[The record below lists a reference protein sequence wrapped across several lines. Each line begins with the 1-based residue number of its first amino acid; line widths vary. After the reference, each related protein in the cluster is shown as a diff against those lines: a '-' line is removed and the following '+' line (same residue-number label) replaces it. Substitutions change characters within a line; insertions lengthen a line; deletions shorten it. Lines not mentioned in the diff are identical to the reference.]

1 MSLES
6 PTPEQS
12 NWVLSSSEQMERRI
26 ERAIAEE
33 DDLQVHDGASLLT
46 AVQRRELRENSRRKS
61 VELKK
66 ERNEAKK
73 QERQAKKDRKKEEK
87 LQRTTE
93 RDSQR
98 STKGSSRLSF
108 QKRGSKIDDDDV
120 QHLIDEEVIQGRDE
134 DHGEFDNLMEPTG
147 QDVVDAPVETRP
159 ESVGSTLFS
168 QFHVSVDDLSHTVWA
183 SCENLEAEAG
193 PQTDGPPES
202 PYVSSEDEA
211 TEQRSRTGSSSQPDN
226 LEVDDDD
233 DDD

>member
-1 MSLES
+1 MMTDQVFVFAL
-6 PTPEQS
+6 TLQ
-12 NWVLSSSEQMERRI
+12 
-26 ERAIAEE
+26 AIAEE

-159 ESVGSTLFS
+159 ESVGSTL
-168 QFHVSVDDLSHTVWA
+168 VSA
-183 SCENLEAEAG
+183 STSPLPSRLPPPPPGRLNSCAG
-193 PQTDGPPES
+193 PSKHSYSKSVVNYT
-202 PYVSSEDEA
+202 
-211 TEQRSRTGSSSQPDN
+211 SSQWWGY
-226 LEVDDDD
+226 
-233 DDD
+233 